1 MSGLNDMLLVVV
13 NGKNIYW
20 PLESFTLVLSR
31 SYKHKTKQTKANKKR
46 NKTNKAHMA
55 LFLCKAVIATKE
67 RLHRLRPMRAT
78 QFTLHL

>member
-1 MSGLNDMLLVVV
+1 MSGLSDVLLVVV

-20 PLESFTLVLSR
+20 PLETFTLVWSR

-46 NKTNKAHMA
+46 SKTNKAHMA
-55 LFLCKAVIATKE
+55 LFLCKAVIVTKG
-67 RLHRLRPMRAT
+67 RLRILRPMRAT

>member
-1 MSGLNDMLLVVV
+1 MSGLSDMLLIVV

-20 PLESFTLVLSR
+20 PLETFTLVWSR
-31 SYKHKTKQTKANKKR
+31 SHKHKTKQTKANKKH
-46 NKTNKAHMA
+46 NKTNNARMA

-67 RLHRLRPMRAT
+67 RLRRLRPMRAT